1 MKTTEE
7 LLKEYMQN
15 NDYLYK
21 TIHDYENKI
30 KDATDAI
37 IDTLDR
43 DYYDKEGIKLIASA
57 LGIPLTKTV
66 SLKYNV
72 KYVGTAE
79 IDYDIEPEDVDWS
92 EIISFHWDA
101 PVGFDIDLNE
111 DDMDIVVS
119 EKTDY

>member
-43 DYYDKEGIKLIASA
+43 DYYDKEGIKAIASA
-57 LGIPLTKTV
+57 LNIPLTKTV
-66 SLKYNV
+66 NLTCDV
-72 KYVGTAE
+72 RYVGTAE

-101 PVGFDIDLNE
+101 SVGFDVDLTE
-111 DDMDIVVS
+111 DDMDI
-119 EKTDY
+119 DAH